1 MPRATLATGDLI
13 EIRDCYI
20 HIEMGAGVEIPMKIV
35 PEISDSK
42 SATYPDENAI
52 GRSFPFKN
60 YSYSDNRTIS
70 WTAHFMVCKEG
81 DQATLYQYL
90 RAIEACVYP
99 KTQDTNGA
107 PYNPPPLCKLRCGQ
121 LLDRDADLCCVMKSY
136 SVKYDTSI
144 PWDEDG
150 FMPYRLDI
158 DMQFEVVVDNSQ
170 LPGAE
175 QILAL
180 GE

>member
-1 MPRATLATGDLI
+1 MARATLASGDLI
-13 EIRDCYI
+13 PLKDCYI
-20 HIEMGAGVEIPMKIV
+20 NIGLGGEEIPMKIS

-42 SATYPDENAI
+42 SATYADENAI

-70 WTAHFMVCKEG
+70 WTAHFIVCKEG
-81 DQATLYQYL
+81 DQADLMRYL
-90 RAIEACVYP
+90 RAIEACTYP
-99 KTQDTNGA
+99 ITEETNGA
-107 PYNPPPLCKLRCGQ
+107 PYNPPPICQIRCGS
-121 LLDRDADLCCVMKSY
+121 LLDTDGDLCCVLKSY

-144 PWDEDG
+144 PWDEDD
-150 FMPYRLDI
+150 FTPYKLDI
-158 DMQFEVVVDNSQ
+158 DMQFEVVNDNSK

-175 QILAL
+175 QIMSL